1 MKMNLVKETDV
12 LKIFDISGFKKVLK
26 PIKVTNTEKFLDSLI
41 ERADLLLSCLGRNF
55 SLEDYAHIDLHCEIT
70 CNTPFVFSAQV
81 GNGANCWITAEKE
94 CGESLQ
100 NHRDKKELLGYLESI
115 ILPDMIVF
123 KTLKLNQR
131 IQNYKSFFTLSL
143 ED

>member
-1 MKMNLVKETDV
+1 MKINFTKETDP
-12 LKIFDISGFKKVLK
+12 LKIFDINGFKKVLK

-41 ERADLLLSCLGRNF
+41 ERTELIRSCLGRDF
-55 SLEDYAHIDLHCEIT
+55 SLDDHKNIDLYCEIT
-70 CNTPFVFSAQV
+70 CNVPFAFSAHI
-81 GNGANCWITAEKE
+81 GNGVNCWITAEKK

-100 NHRDKKELLGYLESI
+100 DYRDKKELLGYLESI
-115 ILPDMIVF
+115 ILPDKIVF

-131 IQNYKSFFTLSL
+131 VRNYKSVFTLSL